1 MKEVMSKNM
10 YLKTEKEI
18 LNEIEQ
24 IDTIE
29 FIEDEKPEINEE
41 IISVT
46 IKVNSRS
53 IRKALIYTIE
63 YMNQKSK
70 INSQNASISFKTKAI
85 MK

>member
-63 YMNQKSK
+63 YMN
-70 INSQNASISFKTKAI
+70 
-85 MK
+85 